1 MGELLESAA
10 TTLTTPAHCTVED
23 CRRGGR
29 DGGGGGGQTN
39 ERTDRVVL
47 LYSTI
52 LFRRAASE
60 ANAVVAL
67 SSAMLCYLSYSDSGP
82 FVVVVPS
89 LTTYTDWLYDHL
101 FLGQKEFDIVF

>member
-1 MGELLESAA
+1 MAA
-10 TTLTTPAHCTVED
+10 AD
-23 CRRGGR
+23 RR
-29 DGGGGGGQTN
+29 TN
-39 ERTDRVVL
+39 GRTDRVVL

-67 SSAMLCYLSYSDSGP
+67 SSAMLCYSSYSNSGP